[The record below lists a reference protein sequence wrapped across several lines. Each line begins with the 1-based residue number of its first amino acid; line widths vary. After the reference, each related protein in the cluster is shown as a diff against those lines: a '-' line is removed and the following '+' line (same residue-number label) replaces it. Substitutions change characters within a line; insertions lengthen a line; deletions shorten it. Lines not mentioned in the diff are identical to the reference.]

1 MIRPITPNEAYP
13 WVWLLDADPEKA
25 VVESYLYNSQTLVY
39 EEAGEMIG
47 VLVYQ
52 NQGKNWEIMNVAVSP
67 EKQGM
72 GIGRQLLQAAEEAIL
87 SQHLGAKRPIVVI
100 KTGSLPSAALTL
112 YQKQGYVEKERVKNY
127 FTTHYVEPI
136 FENGQQLFD
145 QVILEKQL

>member
-1 MIRPITPNEAYP
+1 M
-13 WVWLLDADPEKA
+13 
-25 VVESYLYNSQTLVY
+25 
-39 EEAGEMIG
+39 
-47 VLVYQ
+47 
-52 NQGKNWEIMNVAVSP
+52 
-67 EKQGM
+67 
-72 GIGRQLLQAAEEAIL
+72 
-87 SQHLGAKRPIVVI
+87 I

>member
-1 MIRPITPNEAYP
+1 
-13 WVWLLDADPEKA
+13 
-25 VVESYLYNSQTLVY
+25 
-39 EEAGEMIG
+39 MIG

-87 SQHLGAKRPIVVI
+87 SQRLGAKRPIVVI

>member
-1 MIRPITPNEAYP
+1 
-13 WVWLLDADPEKA
+13 
-25 VVESYLYNSQTLVY
+25 
-39 EEAGEMIG
+39 
-47 VLVYQ
+47 VLVFQ